1 MLTPKQKAVLEFI
14 ELASK
19 ENGYAPSQQ
28 EIAKHFGFKSLGT
41 VQNYLVRLERHGF
54 LRKAWNAKRGMS
66 VLRQPLK
73 TALRGTESTL
83 GSSTTTP
90 ISASFEK
97 DSAASLIPLNPADRT
112 KRKLEAVPSPS
123 PPASRSPEQ
132 TESSSH
138 SVVAHLPLLGKVAA
152 GLPIEYAEYD
162 QTVEVPL
169 SLFSRP
175 SNGGHRPS
183 FAESHYVLRVKG
195 DSMIGDGILDGDY
208 VIIEKKDR
216 AEQGQTVVA
225 MIGNEATIKRFYR
238 KKSVIELRAANPAY
252 DPILIDS
259 LTETR
264 DFRIEGVL
272 VGLIR
277 KL

>member
-1 MLTPKQKAVLEFI
+1 MLTPKQKLILDYIQGF
-14 ELASK
+14 SG

-41 VQNYLVRLERHGF
+41 VQNYLTRLERHGF
-54 LRKAWNAKRGMS
+54 LRKVWNSKRGME
-66 VLRQPLK
+66 VLRDRQFE
-73 TALRGTESTL
+73 ESGSVL
-83 GSSTTTP
+83 GSSATT
-90 ISASFEK
+90 SFSPEG
-97 DSAASLIPLNPADRT
+97 SLIPFRNKKKPVETVPPHFTAPFTTAPLTPAD
-112 KRKLEAVPSPS
+112 P
-123 PPASRSPEQ
+123 
-132 TESSSH
+132 
-138 SVVAHLPLLGKVAA
+138 SVVFLPLLGKVAA

-175 SNGGHRPS
+175 ATKSHRERY
-183 FAESHYVLRVKG
+183 AENHYVLRVKG
-195 DSMIGDGILDGDY
+195 DSMIGDGILEGDY
-208 VIIEKKDR
+208 VIIEKR
-216 AEQGQTVVA
+216 SSANQGETVVA
-225 MIGNEATIKRFYR
+225 MIGTEATIKRFY
-238 KKSVIELRAANPAY
+238 KKNSKIELRAANPAY

-264 DFRIEGVL
+264 DFRIEGVM

>member
-1 MLTPKQKAVLEFI
+1 MLTPKQKAILDFI
-14 ELASK
+14 EGFSG

-41 VQNYLVRLERHGF
+41 VQNYLIRLERHGF
-54 LRKAWNAKRGMS
+54 LRKAWNAKRGME
-66 VLRQPLK
+66 VLRDQKSWP
-73 TALRGTESTL
+73 SQIPL

-90 ISASFEK
+90 LSSK
-97 DSAASLIPLNPADRT
+97 HRASLIPLPT
-112 KRKLEAVPSPS
+112 KRKKEAVP
-123 PPASRSPEQ
+123 PPFADAPEATLLSGVTASA
-132 TESSSH
+132 
-138 SVVAHLPLLGKVAA
+138 SVVALPLLGRVAA

-175 SNGGHRPS
+175 SRSSHRGGS
-183 FAESHYVLRVKG
+183 LADDHYVLKVKG
-195 DSMIGDGILDGDY
+195 DSMIGDGILDGDF
-208 VIIEKKDR
+208 VIIQKASS

-225 MIGNEATIKRFYR
+225 MMGNEATIKRFY
-238 KKSVIELRAANPAY
+238 KKKTSTGTQIELRAANPAY
-252 DPILIDS
+252 EPILIES
-259 LTETR
+259 LTESNPEGT